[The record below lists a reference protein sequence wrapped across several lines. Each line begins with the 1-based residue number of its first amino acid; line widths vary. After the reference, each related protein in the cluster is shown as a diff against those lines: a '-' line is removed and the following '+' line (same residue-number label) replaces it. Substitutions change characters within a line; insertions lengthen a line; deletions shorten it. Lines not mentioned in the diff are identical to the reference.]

1 MFELPK
7 LVFIA
12 LVFGAVWWGVRWINS
27 VPTDPTRRRQRPDR
41 PARRQQRRQAAERAE
56 IEAEDLLACGVC
68 GAYVAASAPSCGR
81 PDCPRP
87 R

>member
-1 MFELPK
+1 LPK
-7 LVFIA
+7 LIFIV

-27 VPTDPTRRRQRPDR
+27 VPTDLPRRRQRPQR
-41 PARRQQRRQAAERAE
+41 PTRQQRRHAAARAE
-56 IEAEDLLACGVC
+56 IEAEDLVACGVC

>member
-7 LVFIA
+7 LVFII
-12 LVFGAVWWGVRWINS
+12 LVFGAVWWAVRWLNA
-27 VPTDPTRRRQRPDR
+27 VPRDLPRRRPRPER
-41 PARRQQRRQAAERAE
+41 PMRQQQRRAAAGGE
-56 IEAEDLLACGVC
+56 IEVEDLLACGVC

>member
-1 MFELPK
+1 MFGFPK
-7 LVFIA
+7 LVLII
-12 LVFGAVWWGVRWINS
+12 LVFAAVWWGVRWLNA
-27 VPTDPTRRRQRPDR
+27 VPHELPRRRPRPER
-41 PARRQQRRQAAERAE
+41 PPRQQQRRAAGGAE

>member
-1 MFELPK
+1 MFGLPK
-7 LVFIA
+7 LVLII
-12 LVFGAVWWGVRWINS
+12 LVFAAVWWGVRWLNA
-27 VPTDPTRRRQRPDR
+27 VPHELPRRRARPQRPPR
-41 PARRQQRRQAAERAE
+41 AQQQRRGE

>member
-1 MFELPK
+1 MFGLPK
-7 LVFIA
+7 LILIV
-12 LVFGAVWWGVRWINS
+12 LVLVAIWWGVRWLNA
-27 VPTDPTRRRQRPDR
+27 VPHELPRRRQRPAR
-41 PARRQQRRQAAERAE
+41 PQRQQRRAASRAE
-56 IEAEDLLACGVC
+56 IEAEDLVACGVC